1 MPAPAKVDKYSAYQ
15 LRTVSGLTY
24 QQIALI
30 QGVSKQ
36 SVQQALAE
44 FQACL
49 PHPDQLTSYKDAR
62 NDLLTAVEQ
71 QLVAS
76 VLSGD
81 RLAKASLLDVGRTL
95 KTVHGIRRL
104 EEELSTQNVSTKM
117 SLLISH
123 ADQHLFSQAETQAD
137 NSLPETQAVIET
149 SSKDI
154 KGLDGK
160 V

>member
-1 MPAPAKVDKYSAYQ
+1 MPTPARVDKYSAYQ

-24 QQIALI
+24 QQIAAI

-36 SVQQALAE
+36 AVQYALTE

-49 PHPDQLTSYKDAR
+49 PQPDQLQSYKEVR

-117 SLLISH
+117 SLLISQ
-123 ADQHLFSQAETQAD
+123 ADQELFKAEVVDLHQQTAEPVDTVDESAQKPA
-137 NSLPETQAVIET
+137 
-149 SSKDI
+149 
-154 KGLDGK
+154 
-160 V
+160 